1 MLDRACRD
9 CLGLGF
15 GSPLD
20 GFLELLMQFLQKI
33 LLSKERGFVEKVD
46 WVALVLKGSVAG

>member
-1 MLDRACRD
+1 
-9 CLGLGF
+9 
-15 GSPLD
+15 
-20 GFLELLMQFLQKI
+20 MQFLQKI